1 MKQLIFSL
9 LLLGLASCTRCPEDV
24 VPQNSLKIDF
34 SNLAVGQESRYA
46 RLTAQKYWSE
56 SDTTYQNGNDTLILR
71 IESQDEFGFKVSESH
86 TSLKIA
92 TFEYYFK
99 VVGDS
104 LFVKPLPQM
113 SFLNSMVFSPVPQS
127 FFLKD
132 TGQPILALNRWWL
145 PKDVGI
151 TEGVGR
157 ALDVRINNILYD
169 KTLVDYNF
177 KPMAVDGQAIVKI
190 YTRTKGFISFQAV
203 GGFSQTGL
211 MYNLF

>member
-1 MKQLIFSL
+1 MKQLVIFFFL
-9 LLLGLASCTRCPEDV
+9 FWLASCTRCPDDV
-24 VPQNSLKIDF
+24 IPQNSLKIDF

-56 SDTTYQNGNDTLILR
+56 SDTTYKNGNDTLILR

-92 TFEYYFK
+92 TLYYYFK

-113 SFLNSMVFSPVPQS
+113 SLLNSMVFSPAPQS

-132 TGQPILALNRWWL
+132 TGQPVLTLNKWWL

-157 ALDVRINNILYD
+157 VLDVRINNILYD

-177 KPMAVDGQAIVKI
+177 KPIAFDGQAIVKI
-190 YTRTKGFISFQAV
+190 YTRTNGFISFQAV
-203 GGFSQTGL
+203 GGFTQTGL